1 MNFIPDKNLF
11 LVTSAI
17 KPVVNK
23 FYTPEQRFQQ
33 TIDTLTSIR
42 MRVPEAIIVLS
53 EASFYPLTDD
63 EKIKLQQ
70 LCHAFIDFSNHQEIR
85 QLSGSD
91 MKSAAES
98 ALLFFSIL
106 ELKRQPFMS
115 SVKRIFKISG
125 RSTLDD
131 SFDIS
136 EYDNLFGKYVFKER
150 IPTWM
155 PNVNPGAENLLITR
169 MYSFCASL
177 VDNYL
182 QVLKNNYPLLQHMD
196 TEHAHFVNIPKKYL
210 VEFDKVHCTGLLSD
224 NGQTENY

>member
-1 MNFIPDKNLF
+1 MSFIPDKNLF

-33 TIDTLTSIR
+33 TIDTLISIR

-53 EASFYPLTDD
+53 DASFYPLTDD

-70 LCHAFIDFSNHQEIR
+70 FCHAFIDFSNHPEIR

-98 ALLFFSIL
+98 ALLFFSLL
-106 ELKRQPFMS
+106 ELKKQSFMGD
-115 SVKRIFKISG
+115 VKRIFKMSG
-125 RSTLDD
+125 RSELND
-131 SFDIS
+131 SFNTND
-136 EYDNLFGKYVFKER
+136 YDDMFGKYVFKKR

-155 PNVNPGAENLLITR
+155 PNVNNAATDLLITR
-169 MYSFCASL
+169 LYSFCSSL

-182 QVLKNNYPLLQHMD
+182 QVLRKNYPLLQQMD
-196 TEHAHFVNIPKKYL
+196 TEHAHFVNIPKNHL
-210 VEFDKVHCTGLLSD
+210 IEFDKVHCTGLLSD
-224 NGQTENY
+224 NGQIEHY

>member
-1 MNFIPDKNLF
+1 MSFIPDKNLF

-17 KPVVNK
+17 RPVVDK

-33 TIDTLTSIR
+33 TIDTLMSIR
-42 MRVPEAIIVLS
+42 KIVPDSIIVLS
-53 EASFYPLTDD
+53 EASFNPLKND
-63 EKIKLQQ
+63 ERTKLQKY
-70 LCHAFIDFSNHQEIR
+70 CNVFIDFSNHLEVR

-98 ALLFFSIL
+98 ALLFFSLL
-106 ELKRQPFMS
+106 ELKKQPFMAD
-115 SVKRIFKISG
+115 VKRIFKISG

-136 EYDNLFGKYVFKER
+136 EYDDKFGKYVFKKK

-155 PNVNPGAENLLITR
+155 PPNFNLSSLLITR
-169 MYSFCASL
+169 LYSFCTSL

-182 QVLKNNYPLLQHMD
+182 QVLRNNYPLLQHMD
-196 TEHAHFVNIPKKYL
+196 TEHAHFVNIPQKYL
-210 VEFDKVHCTGLLSD
+210 VEFDRVHCTGLLSD
-224 NGQTENY
+224 NGQTEHY